1 MLPKLTITTEGISR
15 VGMIPAYINDQ
26 AQPAA
31 VRPGDPLFD
40 EVLNRLEWVSAES
53 EHRFEVVGTNSK
65 W

>member
-1 MLPKLTITTEGISR
+1 M
-15 VGMIPAYINDQ
+15 VPAYINDQ

-53 EHRFEVVGTNSK
+53 EHRFDVVGDELVVVT
-65 W
+65 